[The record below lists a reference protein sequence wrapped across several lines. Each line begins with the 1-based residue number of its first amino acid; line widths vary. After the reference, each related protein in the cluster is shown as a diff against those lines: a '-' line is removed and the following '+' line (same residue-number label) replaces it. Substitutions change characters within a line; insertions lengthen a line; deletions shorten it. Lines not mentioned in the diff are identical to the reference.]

1 MKIKELQKTV
11 NIAWSPAPQQPI
23 YLATGTAAQQFDSN
37 AASVLEI
44 YSTNFSDPSYD
55 LELITSL
62 SSQYRFQKLIWSP
75 TGFGSA
81 HRNGLLVGGCEGGH
95 VMIYS
100 PAKMLAEEDGLIA
113 RQDKHTGPVRGL
125 DFNPFQSNLLASCA
139 SESEIFIWDL
149 NNTATHMNPGTK
161 TMPLDD
167 VKNVAWNR
175 QVQHILASVFSTR
188 CVIWDLRKSEQIIK
202 LSDTQSHVRWHAI
215 QWHPDMA
222 TQVWL
227 ASEDDQA
234 PVVQLWDLRYATAP
248 AKTMQI
254 HQRGVLGMSWC
265 PSDTDL
271 MVSCGKD
278 NRIYCWNPN
287 TPIIEGEILSEVATT
302 ATWYSDVQWCPR
314 NPALIACSSLD
325 GNVSIY
331 SLFGGTQQQVQT
343 SNKIADSFPGMDQ
356 FANVPIPQQC
366 TPTIYNDLKYA
377 PKWIKKPV
385 GTTFGFGGKLV
396 SFNSKNKTVTVSQV
410 TTEPKLVERARA
422 LEKSLSEAK
431 FSDYCRQKADQMPD
445 QSGRYLWYFIKANF
459 ERNPKE
465 EILNLLGFNK
475 EDIDG
480 KFAKYVAIDAIS
492 QLSQDVEQ
500 ITNRV
505 SHLTHSPQ
513 VDQAAMFDDIIARKN
528 NDKSDVQKPLTQFKI
543 PIGEHPD
550 SLITEALLTGNIEA
564 AVQLCVDSKRIA
576 EALIIASTAGIDFL
590 TKIQNHYLQ
599 EQKNELSQV
608 ISAVATSNWMNFIN
622 SCAIESWKE
631 ALVAVLKHDE
641 RKAINICERLGDRL
655 LKECSHSPECTRS
668 AMLCFVCAGNIDKL
682 IDSWHHLKR
691 LEHQNPQHKLN
702 TDELQELAEIVMLM
716 NKSLEE
722 QGVAVEING
731 EMAEFL
737 TEYAGLLVA
746 QGAFTTALSYML
758 EIKASAMNSEIDDL
772 RQRIFNIV
780 QPQSK
785 AIAPNFNLPQQQS
798 QNTYQVQQQSQNN
811 YQAQQQVPQLQQQS
825 RGNFSNSTPINNMNF
840 RSDAPTFPAQ
850 TAWNANAISNNM
862 PPPAG
867 SSVPFNPPVVG
878 MPTHIKPLNN
888 AEMPQPPRPVSAAS
902 SQDGSSRSGLH
913 SRFKYVLDP
922 SVAAADT
929 MAGYGNSYNAPPL
942 NMPVQNYNVTPLN
955 SQPMG
960 ALPMQSAYNPTPF
973 SNSNNSYMPSTFP
986 VETAALATSPPGLSQ
1001 RNPTPPPGWNDP
1013 PALKFN
1019 AQNYFYTNTKNEMY
1033 AQHAGT
1039 RKWQK
1044 IINHDLQNK
1053 KSSDITKTSLDSNNY
1068 NYNVFSPTVNTSLL
1082 NQSSLWQQQIPNMP
1096 PIQHSSMLSSAE
1108 PPQGIVNQTWAGV
1121 SALNNNQT
1129 QQQPYNFQTAGSV
1142 GNQLPNQKWQSQ
1154 PNIGYNDDQLQQ
1166 QQQQPL
1172 TKQIT
1177 KEKPPLPEE
1186 YIYLQ
1191 MVLEELKNQCLHKA
1205 TDPRTKRK
1213 FVDVVKRLENL
1224 YDCLR
1229 DGRLTTATVQSL
1241 NQIVQF
1247 IQIGDYGNALQTH
1260 TQIAFGSDF
1269 SQCAGFM
1276 PGLKVLIQSANELQV
1291 YLR

>member
-23 YLATGTAAQQFDSN
+23 YLATGTAAQQFESN
-37 AASVLEI
+37 TASVLEI

-62 SSQYRFQKLIWSP
+62 TSQYRFQKLIWSP
-75 TGFGSA
+75 TGFGST

-222 TQVWL
+222 TQIWL

-248 AKTMQI
+248 SKTMQI

-356 FANVPIPQQC
+356 FAHVPIPQQC

-385 GTTFGFGGKLV
+385 GATFGFGGKLV
-396 SFNSKNKTVTVSQV
+396 SFNGKNKTVTVSQV

-465 EILNLLGFNK
+465 EILNLLVVFN
-475 EDIDG
+475 
-480 KFAKYVAIDAIS
+480 
-492 QLSQDVEQ
+492 
-500 ITNRV
+500 
-505 SHLTHSPQ
+505 PQ

-528 NDKSDVQKPLTQFKI
+528 NDNSDVQKPLTQFKI

-564 AVQLCVDSKRIA
+564 AVQLCIDSKRIA

-599 EQKNELSQV
+599 EQKSELSQV
-608 ISAVATSNWMNFIN
+608 ISAVVTSNWMNFIN

-655 LKECSHSPECTRS
+655 LKECSQSPECTRS

-682 IDSWHHLKR
+682 IDSWHQLKQ

-798 QNTYQVQQQSQNN
+798 QNTYQAQQQSQNT
-811 YQAQQQVPQLQQQS
+811 YQAQQQVPQLQQQP
-825 RGNFSNSTPINNMNF
+825 RGSFSHSAPINNMTF
-840 RSDAPTFPAQ
+840 RNDAAAFPAQ
-850 TAWNANAISNNM
+850 TAWNANAVSSNM
-862 PPPAG
+862 PQQAG
-867 SSVPFNPPVVG
+867 SSVAFNPPVVG

-922 SVAAADT
+922 SVAAADPL
-929 MAGYGNSYNAPPL
+929 AGYGNSYNPPPL
-942 NMPVQNYNVTPLN
+942 NMPVQNYNVAPLN

-960 ALPMQSAYNPTPF
+960 ALPMQTTYNPTPF

-986 VETAALATSPPGLSQ
+986 VETAALASPPGLSQ

-1019 AQNYFYTNTKNEMY
+1019 AQAKKIEAQPITAPITHPLLGVDPNKNPNDY
-1033 AQHAGT
+1033 A
-1039 RKWQK
+1039 
-1044 IINHDLQNK
+1044 
-1053 KSSDITKTSLDSNNY
+1053 DSNN
-1068 NYNVFSPTVNTSLL
+1068 T
-1082 NQSSLWQQQIPNMP
+1082 QRQQIPNMP
-1096 PIQHSSMLSSAE
+1096 PLQQSSLLSSAE

-1129 QQQPYNFQTAGSV
+1129 QQQPFNFQTAGSV
-1142 GNQLPNQKWQSQ
+1142 GNQPPNQKWQSQ
-1154 PNIGYNDDQLQQ
+1154 PNMGYNDDQLQH
-1166 QQQQPL
+1166 QQQQPV

-1276 PGLKVLIQSANELQV
+1276 PGLKVLIQSANDLQV